1 MEQPPAR
8 CLYGEKGCALKLS
21 VLDLVPVRTD
31 QNSSEAI
38 AASIGLAQAAD
49 RLGYTRY
56 WVAEHHNMA
65 SVASTNPPVIIA
77 ILASRTERIRVG
89 SGGVMLPNHA
99 PLVVAEQFAALE
111 AVAPG
116 RIDLALGRAPGSDPV
131 VTAVLNRSGATSDV
145 NAFPNSVGDIIALL
159 SPEGATVRL
168 TSGQEYGLKATPRA
182 TSVPD
187 VWLLGSS
194 DYSAQLAASMGLP
207 YVFAHHFSGEGTER
221 ALDLYRSQFRP
232 SEFLEAPRTF
242 LTANVVA
249 ADTADEAALLALP
262 QMQQMARL
270 RTNDPLGALLTVEE
284 ALAADVTDLQK
295 EFVERMRGTWIID
308 DGAGAAARLRQLG
321 ERFGVDEVM
330 VSPGAS
336 ARQGTAPDAA
346 PARIRTLE
354 LLAEHLLTADAA

>member
-1 MEQPPAR
+1 M
-8 CLYGEKGCALKLS
+8 KLS

-65 SVASTNPPVIIA
+65 SVASTNPPIIIA

-194 DYSAQLAASMGLP
+194 DYSAQLAASLGLP

-270 RTNDPLGALLTVEE
+270 RTNDSLGALLTVEE

-295 EFVERMRGTWIID
+295 EFVDRMRGTWIID

-336 ARQGTAPDAA
+336 ARRGTAPDAA

-354 LLAEHLLTADAA
+354 LLAEQLLTSDAA

>member
-1 MEQPPAR
+1 M
-8 CLYGEKGCALKLS
+8 KLS

-65 SVASTNPPVIIA
+65 SVASTNPPIIIA

-182 TSVPD
+182 SSVPD

-249 ADTADEAALLALP
+249 ADTADEASLLALP

-295 EFVERMRGTWIID
+295 EFVERMRGTWIVD
-308 DGAGAAARLRQLG
+308 DGAGAAARVRQLG

-354 LLAEHLLTADAA
+354 LLAEQLLTSDAA

>member
-1 MEQPPAR
+1 M
-8 CLYGEKGCALKLS
+8 KLS

-65 SVASTNPPVIIA
+65 SVASTNPPIIIA

-168 TSGQEYGLKATPRA
+168 TSGQEYGLKATPHA

-336 ARQGTAPDAA
+336 ARRGTAPDAA

-354 LLAEHLLTADAA
+354 LLAEHLLTSAAA

>member
-1 MEQPPAR
+1 M
-8 CLYGEKGCALKLS
+8 KLS

-65 SVASTNPPVIIA
+65 SVASTNPPIIIA

-232 SEFLEAPRTF
+232 SEFLESPRTF

-249 ADTADEAALLALP
+249 ADTADEAAALALP

-336 ARQGTAPDAA
+336 ARQGTAPDTA

-354 LLAEHLLTADAA
+354 LLAEHLLTSDAA

>member
-1 MEQPPAR
+1 M
-8 CLYGEKGCALKLS
+8 KLS

-65 SVASTNPPVIIA
+65 SVASTNPPIIIA

-116 RIDLALGRAPGSDPV
+116 RIDLALGRAPGSDPL

-249 ADTADEAALLALP
+249 ADTADEASLLALP

-295 EFVERMRGTWIID
+295 EFVERMRGTWIVD
-308 DGAGAAARLRQLG
+308 DGAGAAARVRQLG

-336 ARQGTAPDAA
+336 ARQGTASDAA

-354 LLAEHLLTADAA
+354 LLAEQLLTSDAA

>member
-1 MEQPPAR
+1 
-8 CLYGEKGCALKLS
+8 LKLS

-65 SVASTNPPVIIA
+65 SVASTNPPIIIA

-308 DGAGAAARLRQLG
+308 DGAGAAGRLRQLG

-336 ARQGTAPDAA
+336 ARRGTAPDAA

-354 LLAEHLLTADAA
+354 LLAEHLLTGDAA

>member
-1 MEQPPAR
+1 
-8 CLYGEKGCALKLS
+8 
-21 VLDLVPVRTD
+21 VPVRTD

-65 SVASTNPPVIIA
+65 SVASTNPPIIIA

-262 QMQQMARL
+262 QMPRL

-308 DGAGAAARLRQLG
+308 DGAGAAGRLRQLG

-336 ARQGTAPDAA
+336 ARRGTAPDAA

-354 LLAEHLLTADAA
+354 LLAEHLLTGDAA

>member
-1 MEQPPAR
+1 M
-8 CLYGEKGCALKLS
+8 KLS

-65 SVASTNPPVIIA
+65 SVASTNPPIIIA

-308 DGAGAAARLRQLG
+308 DGAGAATRLRQLG

-336 ARQGTAPDAA
+336 ARQGTARDAA

-354 LLAEHLLTADAA
+354 LLAEHLLTTDAA

>member
-1 MEQPPAR
+1 M
-8 CLYGEKGCALKLS
+8 KLS

-65 SVASTNPPVIIA
+65 SVASTNPPIIIA

-232 SEFLEAPRTF
+232 SEFLEVPRTF

-249 ADTADEAALLALP
+249 ADTADEASLLALP

-295 EFVERMRGTWIID
+295 EFVERMRGTWIVD
-308 DGAGAAARLRQLG
+308 DGAGAAARVRQLG

-354 LLAEHLLTADAA
+354 LLAEQLLTSDAA

>member
-1 MEQPPAR
+1 M
-8 CLYGEKGCALKLS
+8 KLS

-65 SVASTNPPVIIA
+65 SVASTNPPIIIA

-249 ADTADEAALLALP
+249 ADTADEAAALALP

-270 RTNDPLGALLTVEE
+270 RTNDPLGDLLTVEE

-354 LLAEHLLTADAA
+354 LLAEHLLTSDVA

>member
-1 MEQPPAR
+1 
-8 CLYGEKGCALKLS
+8 LKLS

-65 SVASTNPPVIIA
+65 SVASTNPPIIIA

-194 DYSAQLAASMGLP
+194 DYSAQLAASLGLP

-249 ADTADEAALLALP
+249 ADTVDEAALLALP

-354 LLAEHLLTADAA
+354 LLAEQLLTTDAA

>member
-1 MEQPPAR
+1 M
-8 CLYGEKGCALKLS
+8 KLS

-65 SVASTNPPVIIA
+65 SVASTNPPIIIA

-249 ADTADEAALLALP
+249 ADTADEAAALALP

-321 ERFGVDEVM
+321 GRFGVDEVM

-354 LLAEHLLTADAA
+354 LLAEHLLTSDAA